1 MKKNLFLLG
10 CMTSLAMLSF
20 QSCGSEDELAS
31 TTNTKVVLMPSSV
44 DNCVKEEVAL
54 LRKIAAK
61 NDISSDFASDN
72 PSEWKYDHLQIVWDT
87 IPKSVEKTYIVK
99 ELRGPEGKEKG
110 IKDFTL
116 TDDKETFKHL
126 ERIDI
131 KSAQLGK
138 FGVANVPL
146 LRTIIING
154 KSLDAS
160 NNDLTMVEVHDL
172 PKLDSIHVE
181 NFPKLIK
188 SNTDDVFYISLY
200 YQYPELSYVGIVN
213 TGIKELKVEPNKP
226 LKELVLSGNKDIAS
240 LTLEEVTLND
250 ITFTKETYPK
260 LEVLNLKKLSGGKS
274 KDLLISGLDN
284 LTDVNLFHDNWL
296 SKAEVTDCKKLKE
309 LILSDCNLSE
319 STCKLSDL
327 PELTTFD
334 IQGNNFSALNI
345 GELKKVKNLDLTN
358 NKFTT
363 TDNIT
368 LSAAAEKLPLQG
380 NENLQ
385 KVDLTP
391 YKKLWIVNVN
401 GYKRGKDVADHNN
414 PLPFA
419 NINLNGLT
427 DLESVRVN
435 NNSLA
440 SIFDGNTVYENLQT
454 LEAEYNAINPIGMVN
469 IAKSIKSLN
478 DLTLKLSFQTFAVDV
493 KDNKTVDYS
502 MVHNFFTTKS
512 KNLKF
517 DVTQGEDEDADGCYT
532 YNNGIFTFS
541 KAGTYKLSS
550 ESFNDILNYSV
561 NEYKSKP
568 FTIKE

>member
-20 QSCGSEDELAS
+20 QSCGNEDELPS

-44 DNCVKEEVAL
+44 NNCVKEEVAL

-87 IPKSVEKTYIVK
+87 IPKSVQKTYIVK

-110 IKDFTL
+110 LKDFTL

-138 FGVANVPL
+138 FGIANVPL

-160 NNDLTMVEVHDL
+160 NNDLTMVEIHDL

-188 SNTDDVFYISLY
+188 SNTDDLFYISLY
-200 YQYPELSYVGIVN
+200 YQYPKLSYVGVVN
-213 TGIKELKVEPNKP
+213 TGIKELKVEPEKP
-226 LKELVLSGNKDIAS
+226 LKELVLSGNKDITS
-240 LTLEEVTLND
+240 LTLEEVSLND

-274 KDLLISGLDN
+274 KDLVISGLDN
-284 LTDVNLFHDNWL
+284 LTNVNLFHDNWL
-296 SKAEVTDCKKLKE
+296 SKAEVTDCAKLKE

-319 STCKLSDL
+319 NTCKLSNL
-327 PELTTFD
+327 PELITFD

-401 GYKRGKDVADHNN
+401 GYKRGQDVADHNN
-414 PLPFA
+414 PLSFA

-440 SIFDGNTVYENLQT
+440 SVFDGNTVYPSLGT

-469 IAKSIKSLN
+469 IAKSIESFEGLS
-478 DLTLKLSFQTFAVDV
+478 LKLGYQTFAVNV

-502 MVHNFFTTKS
+502 MVNGFFTNKGKKLS
-512 KNLKF
+512 F
-517 DVTQGEDEDADGCYT
+517 EVTLGEDVVTDGYT

-550 ESFNDILNYSV
+550 ESFNDILNNSV
-561 NEYKSKP
+561 NDYKSKP
-568 FTIKE
+568 FTIE

>member
-20 QSCGSEDELAS
+20 QSCGNEDELPS

-44 DNCVKEEVAL
+44 NNCVKEEVAL

-87 IPKSVEKTYIVK
+87 IPKSVQKTYIVK

-110 IKDFTL
+110 LKDFTL

-138 FGVANVPL
+138 FGIANVPL

-160 NNDLTMVEVHDL
+160 NNDLTMVEIHDL

-188 SNTDDVFYISLY
+188 SNTDDLFYISLY
-200 YQYPELSYVGIVN
+200 YQYPKLSYVGVVN
-213 TGIKELKVEPNKP
+213 TGIKELKVEPEKP
-226 LKELVLSGNKDIAS
+226 LKELVLSGNKDITS
-240 LTLEEVTLND
+240 LTLEEVSLND

-274 KDLLISGLDN
+274 KDLVISGLDN
-284 LTDVNLFHDNWL
+284 LTNVNLFHDNWL
-296 SKAEVTDCKKLKE
+296 SKAEVTDCAKLKE

-319 STCKLSDL
+319 NTCKLSNL
-327 PELTTFD
+327 PELITFD

-401 GYKRGKDVADHNN
+401 GYKRGQDVADHNN
-414 PLPFA
+414 PLSFA

-440 SIFDGNTVYENLQT
+440 SVFDGNTVYPSLDT

-469 IAKSIKSLN
+469 IAKSIESFDGLS
-478 DLTLKLSFQTFAVDV
+478 LKLGYQTFAVNV

-502 MVHNFFTTKS
+502 MVNGFFTNKGKKLS
-512 KNLKF
+512 F
-517 DVTQGEDEDADGCYT
+517 EVTLGEDVVTDGYT

-550 ESFNDILNYSV
+550 ESFNDILNNSV
-561 NEYKSKP
+561 NDYKSKP
-568 FTIKE
+568 FTIE

>member
-20 QSCGSEDELAS
+20 QSCGNEDELPS

-44 DNCVKEEVAL
+44 NNCVKEEVAL

-87 IPKSVEKTYIVK
+87 IPKSVQKTYIVK

-110 IKDFTL
+110 LKDFTL

-138 FGVANVPL
+138 FGIANVPL

-160 NNDLTMVEVHDL
+160 NNDLTMVEIHDL

-188 SNTDDVFYISLY
+188 SNTDDLFYISLY
-200 YQYPELSYVGIVN
+200 YQYPKLSYVGVVN
-213 TGIKELKVEPNKP
+213 TGIKELKVEPEKP
-226 LKELVLSGNKDIAS
+226 LKELVLSGNKDITS
-240 LTLEEVTLND
+240 LTLEEVSLND

-274 KDLLISGLDN
+274 KDLVISGLDN
-284 LTDVNLFHDNWL
+284 LTNVNLFHDNWL
-296 SKAEVTDCKKLKE
+296 SKAEVTDCAKLKE

-319 STCKLSDL
+319 NTCKLSNL
-327 PELTTFD
+327 PELITFD

-401 GYKRGKDVADHNN
+401 GYKRGQDVADHNN
-414 PLPFA
+414 PLSFA

-440 SIFDGNTVYENLQT
+440 SVFDGNTVYPSLGT

-469 IAKSIKSLN
+469 IAKSIESFDGLS
-478 DLTLKLSFQTFAVDV
+478 LKLGYQTFAVNV
-493 KDNKTVDYS
+493 KDNKMVDYS
-502 MVHNFFTTKS
+502 MVNGFFTNKGKKLS
-512 KNLKF
+512 F
-517 DVTQGEDEDADGCYT
+517 EVTLGEDVVTDGYT

-550 ESFNDILNYSV
+550 ESFNDILNNSV
-561 NEYKSKP
+561 NDYKSKP
-568 FTIKE
+568 FTIE

>member
-1 MKKNLFLLG
+1 MKKNLFLLS

-20 QSCGSEDELAS
+20 QSCGSEDELPS
-31 TTNTKVVLMPSSV
+31 TTNTKVVLVPSSV
-44 DNCVKEEVAL
+44 NNCVKEEVAL

-87 IPKSVEKTYIVK
+87 IPKSVQKTYIVK

-110 IKDFTL
+110 LKDFTL

-138 FGVANVPL
+138 FGIANVPL

-160 NNDLTMVEVHDL
+160 NNELTMVEIHDL

-188 SNTDDVFYISLY
+188 SNTDDLFYISLY
-200 YQYPELSYVGIVN
+200 YQYPELSYVGVVN
-213 TGIKELKVEPNKP
+213 TGIKELKVEPEKP
-226 LKELVLSGNKDIAS
+226 LKELVLSGNKDITS
-240 LTLEEVTLND
+240 LTLEEVSLND

-274 KDLLISGLDN
+274 KDLVISGLDN
-284 LTDVNLFHDNWL
+284 LTNVNLFHDNWL
-296 SKAEVTDCKKLKE
+296 SKAEVTDCAKLKE

-319 STCKLSDL
+319 NTCKLSNL
-327 PELTTFD
+327 PELITFD

-401 GYKRGKDVADHNN
+401 GYKRGQDVADHNN
-414 PLPFA
+414 PLSFA

-440 SIFDGNTVYENLQT
+440 SVFDGNTVYPSLGT

-469 IAKSIKSLN
+469 IAKSIESFDGLS
-478 DLTLKLSFQTFAVDV
+478 LKLGYQTFAVNV

-502 MVHNFFTTKS
+502 MVNGFFTNKGKKLS
-512 KNLKF
+512 F
-517 DVTQGEDEDADGCYT
+517 EVTLGEDVVTDGYT

-550 ESFNDILNYSV
+550 ESFNDILNNSV
-561 NEYKSKP
+561 NDYKSKP
-568 FTIKE
+568 FTIE

>member
-20 QSCGSEDELAS
+20 QSCGNEDELPS

-44 DNCVKEEVAL
+44 NNCVKEEVAL

-87 IPKSVEKTYIVK
+87 IPKSVQKTYIVK

-110 IKDFTL
+110 LKDFTL

-138 FGVANVPL
+138 FGIANVPL

-160 NNDLTMVEVHDL
+160 NNELTMVEIHDL

-188 SNTDDVFYISLY
+188 SNTDDLFYISLY
-200 YQYPELSYVGIVN
+200 YQYPGLSYVGVVN
-213 TGIKELKVEPNKP
+213 TGIKELKVEPEKP
-226 LKELVLSGNKDIAS
+226 LKELVLSGNKDITS
-240 LTLEEVTLND
+240 LTLEEVSLND

-274 KDLLISGLDN
+274 KDLVISGLDN
-284 LTDVNLFHDNWL
+284 LTNVNLFHDNWL
-296 SKAEVTDCKKLKE
+296 SKAEVTDCAKLKE

-319 STCKLSDL
+319 NTCKLSNL
-327 PELTTFD
+327 PELITFD

-401 GYKRGKDVADHNN
+401 GYKRGQDVADHNN
-414 PLPFA
+414 PLSFA

-440 SIFDGNTVYENLQT
+440 SVFDGNTVYPSLGT

-469 IAKSIKSLN
+469 IAKSIESFDGLS
-478 DLTLKLSFQTFAVDV
+478 LKLGYQTFAVNV

-502 MVHNFFTTKS
+502 MVNGFFTNKGKKLS
-512 KNLKF
+512 F
-517 DVTQGEDEDADGCYT
+517 EVTLGEDVVTDGYT

-550 ESFNDILNYSV
+550 ESFNDILNNSV
-561 NEYKSKP
+561 NDYKSKP
-568 FTIKE
+568 FTIE